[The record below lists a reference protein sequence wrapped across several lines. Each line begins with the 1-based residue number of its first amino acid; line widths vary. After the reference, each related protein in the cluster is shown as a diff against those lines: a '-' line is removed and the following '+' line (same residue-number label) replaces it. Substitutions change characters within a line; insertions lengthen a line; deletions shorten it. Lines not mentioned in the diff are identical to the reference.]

1 VVSAGAE
8 ERDRMTDEV
17 AARIAA
23 LKAMGEDSA
32 EKAVEEREPSKNWNK
47 GVKEGDMLA
56 GMLVRG
62 DKVWVESRNESTY
75 LMEIRDHET
84 KELYTV
90 WCSAFML
97 NEAIIEKAPAEGSL
111 VVVEFHGKQEI
122 GNGRTMGV
130 FTVEVEKKDFEYWTN
145 VDRVYNKK
153 RFDQLAKKA
162 AGPDAPSFGPDE
174 APF

>member
-1 VVSAGAE
+1 
-8 ERDRMTDEV
+8 MTDEV

-56 GMLVRG
+56 GTLVRG
-62 DKVWVESRNESTY
+62 DKVWIESRNEPTY

-90 WCSAFML
+90 WCSAYML
-97 NEAIIEKAPAEGSL
+97 NEAVIEKAPAENSL
-111 VVVEFHGKQEI
+111 VVVEYHGKQEI
-122 GNGRTMGV
+122 GNGRTMNV
-130 FTVEVEKKDFEYWTN
+130 FTVEVEAKDFPYWTEI
-145 VDRVYNKK
+145 DLAYNRKQAA
-153 RFDQLAKKA
+153 RLEKKA
-162 AGPDAPSFGPDE
+162 NGSNAPSFGPDE
-174 APF
+174 APFAQAVIG